1 MSSPLK
7 VCLMAGAH
15 GGIQEV
21 RFLVKRSF
29 DCVDQSVGAIG
40 PST

>member
-1 MSSPLK
+1 MSSSLK

-21 RFLVKRSF
+21 SFLVKLSF
-29 DCVDQSVGAIG
+29 DCADQPVGAIV